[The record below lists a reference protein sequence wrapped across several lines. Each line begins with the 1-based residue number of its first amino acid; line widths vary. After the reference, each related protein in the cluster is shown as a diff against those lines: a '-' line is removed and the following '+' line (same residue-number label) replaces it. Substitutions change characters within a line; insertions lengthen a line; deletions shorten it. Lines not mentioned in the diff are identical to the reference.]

1 MVSKSCHR
9 GDEVK
14 TLAKMITKECIV
26 DLKGDTKQDVLMEL
40 VDAVAGA
47 PEITD
52 KDDFSTAIMER
63 EKAMSTAIGEGFAVP
78 HAQTNSVKDF
88 VIAVG
93 IKKKGVDF
101 DAIDGRPV
109 HLVIMIGANPEKHN
123 VYLKI
128 LAKVC
133 SLIKDP
139 EFGDKLRNASSGDAV
154 FKLFQSNSPSTI
166 GTFLARLRTC
176 V

>member
-1 MVSKSCHR
+1 M
-9 GDEVK
+9 K
-14 TLAKMITKECIV
+14 TLAKMIKKECIV
-26 DLKGDTKQDVLMEL
+26 DLRGDTKQDVLMEL
-40 VDAVAGA
+40 IDALARA
-47 PEITD
+47 PEITN

-63 EKAMSTAIGEGFAVP
+63 EKTMSTGIGEGFAVP

-93 IKKKGVDF
+93 RKKKGVDF

-109 HLVIMIGANPEKHN
+109 HAVIMIGANPKKHN
-123 VYLKI
+123 AYLKI

-139 EFGDKLRNASSGDAV
+139 EFRDKLINASSGDAV
-154 FKLFQSNSPSTI
+154 FELFQSNSTRTI
-166 GTFLARLRTC
+166 SRFLARI
-176 V
+176 